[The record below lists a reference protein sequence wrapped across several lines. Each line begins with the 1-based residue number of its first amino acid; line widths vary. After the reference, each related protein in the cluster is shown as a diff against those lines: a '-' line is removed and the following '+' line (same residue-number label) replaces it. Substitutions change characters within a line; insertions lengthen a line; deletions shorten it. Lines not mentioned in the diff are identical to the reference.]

1 MKHLLIK
8 KNILKIILIA
18 FAGVFFQSMALAA
31 DPVLGEIKLVSPINL
46 PKVNDLASLIELLV
60 NILKYL
66 SWAIAP
72 VLYVYAAFQIMAS
85 GGDPKKVQD
94 GYKTIIWTTVGL
106 VVLLVAS
113 SLPNLIKSLLGVS

>member
-1 MKHLLIK
+1 MKNFLIK
-8 KNILKIILIA
+8 KTFLKIILIV
-18 FAGVFFQSMALAA
+18 FAGVFFQNIAFAA
-31 DPVLGEIKLVSPINL
+31 DPVLGEIKLVPPINL
-46 PKVNDLASLIELLV
+46 PKVNDLASLIGLLV

-94 GYKTIIWTTVGL
+94 GYKTIIWTTIGL

-113 SLPNLIKSLLGVS
+113 SLPDLIKNLLGVS